1 MERRK
6 EERKSGEG
14 KREVLFCRKGRKK
27 GINGKDE
34 KKDKGKGKMKGEG
47 I

>member
-1 MERRK
+1 MRRER
-6 EERKSGEG
+6 G
-14 KREVLFCRKGRKK
+14 KCFFVEREVEGRKK